1 MLIRPAKAEDLAT
14 IVAIERQVEQA
25 AHWPE
30 EKYREM
36 FDGATTRRFV
46 LVIEDR
52 GKIRGFAIGYV
63 LTQECEIE
71 NLVVAAD
78 ARRRGLGSKL
88 LQSVIDAA
96 RHEGVIAFF
105 LEVRETNL
113 AARALYN
120 RAGFVENGRRKQY
133 YREPEEDGILLTF
146 GCRPRTFP
154 NETR

>member
-1 MLIRPAKAEDLAT
+1 LIRSATAEDIPAIL
-14 IVAIERQVEQA
+14 AIERKAEHA

-30 EKYREM
+30 ERYREM
-36 FDGATTRRFV
+36 FESEDSRRLILIIEERGAVQGFV
-46 LVIEDR
+46 
-52 GKIRGFAIGYV
+52 IGQV
-63 LTQECEIE
+63 LDQECEIE

-146 GCRPRTFP
+146 GYRPRTFP

>member
-1 MLIRPAKAEDLAT
+1 LIRSATAEDIPAIL
-14 IVAIERQVEQA
+14 AIEQEAEHA

-36 FDGATTRRFV
+36 FESEDSRRLILIIEERGA
-46 LVIEDR
+46 
-52 GKIRGFAIGYV
+52 IRGFAIGHA
-63 LTQECEIE
+63 LDQECEIE

-78 ARRRGLGSKL
+78 ARRRGWGSKL
-88 LQSVIDAA
+88 LQSLIDEAQ
-96 RHEGVIAFF
+96 RGGVTAFF
-105 LEVRETNL
+105 LEVRESNL

-146 GCRPRTFP
+146 RMPFADVSR
-154 NETR
+154 

>member
-36 FDGATTRRFV
+36 FDGATTRRLILIIEERGAVQGFV
-46 LVIEDR
+46 
-52 GKIRGFAIGYV
+52 IGQV
-63 LTQECEIE
+63 LDQECEIE

-88 LQSVIDAA
+88 LQSLIDAA
-96 RHEGVIAFF
+96 HHEGVTACF

-133 YREPEEDGILLTF
+133 YREPEEDGILLAF
-146 GCRPRTFP
+146 RLPSA
-154 NETR
+154 NVSQ